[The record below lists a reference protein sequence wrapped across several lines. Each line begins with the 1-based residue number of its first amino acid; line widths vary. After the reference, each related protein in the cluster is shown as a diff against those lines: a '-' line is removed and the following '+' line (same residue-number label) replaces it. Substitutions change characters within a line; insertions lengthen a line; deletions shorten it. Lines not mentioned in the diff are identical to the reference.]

1 MTSIRTSLARI
12 GFGAI
17 GSIAIAG
24 GSGANGFEASHD
36 AVGAGRTKFVLSQ
49 DYPTDRAAAAEGETS
64 PWLAFD
70 IKAEARD
77 YLFAVLRYVIE
88 GNEDIFAPGPDA
100 LDRPWQ
106 VEVAGKT
113 RWYHV
118 PWMHYGVFG
127 REGLHGLTRERSPR
141 LSELLAPE
149 ERPAQDKKFQA
160 WAVSF
165 YNPLGGYAIGRVW
178 PKEGLPEPNAASFPQ
193 GTVVAKLL
201 FVEATEEHVSYLK
214 GAPSWR
220 ALVHQTPDDCSVVPS
235 DNRTSCDRVEAKVQ
249 LLQLD
254 VAVKDDRSEDTGWVF
269 GTFVFNGHRRPDEA
283 GAIVSG
289 SRLVEHASIWNQLE
303 PVGLMWGNGIEE
315 TKLTL
320 DDRSTYQHLGCDGRL
335 NGPVDNPAASCM
347 ACHALARFP
356 VPVPDNFPMR
366 FPACGEVTEEGGIP
380 TTISAAYFRNLAGDE
395 VIDDVRAIN
404 VPKADQLPK
413 VTNLKDLKALEY
425 SLQLSFGL
433 INYCNFWGEAD
444 REPSRE
450 IAEFCGLEPS
460 QIGSSQVIVAPQAAP
475 APQAPDAKGEW
486 FPKMAVQVR

>member
-1 MTSIRTSLARI
+1 MTSIRNLWTRI
-12 GFGAI
+12 GFAVFGGIVVASDAGA
-17 GSIAIAG
+17 
-24 GSGANGFEASHD
+24 SGFVASNDEVPAN
-36 AVGAGRTKFVLSQ
+36 RTKFVLSQ
-49 DYPTDRAAAAEGETS
+49 DYPTDRAAAAEGEAF
-64 PWLAFD
+64 PWLDLGFRTEAG
-70 IKAEARD
+70 ARD

-118 PWMHYGVFG
+118 PWMHYSVFG

-165 YNPLGGYAIGRVW
+165 YNPLGGYSIGRVW
-178 PKEGLPEPNAASFPQ
+178 PKEGVPDPSAASFPR

-201 FVEATEEHVSYLK
+201 FAQATEEHVSYLK
-214 GAPSWR
+214 GTPSWR

-235 DNRTSCDRVEAKVQ
+235 DNRTSCNRVEGTVQ

-254 VAVKDDRSEDTGWVF
+254 VAVKDDRAADTGWVF
-269 GTFVFNGHRRPDEA
+269 GTFVFNGHRRPEDA
-283 GAIVSG
+283 GAIVPG
-289 SRLVEHASIWNQLE
+289 SRVVERASIWNQLE
-303 PVGLMWGNGIEE
+303 PVGVMWGNRIEE

-320 DDRSTYQHLGCDGRL
+320 DDRSTFQHLGCDGRL

-347 ACHALARFP
+347 ACHSLARFP
-356 VPVPDNFPMR
+356 VPKPDNFSMR
-366 FPACGEVTEEGGIP
+366 FPACGEVIREGGVPIA
-380 TTISAAYFRNLAGDE
+380 ISTAYFRNLAGHE
-395 VIDDVRAIN
+395 VIDDVRGIN
-404 VPKADQLPK
+404 VPEADQLPE
-413 VTNLKDLKALEY
+413 VTNLKDLDALDY

-433 INYCNFWGEAD
+433 VNYCDFWAESEQ
-444 REPSRE
+444 EPLQD
-450 IAEFCGLEPS
+450 IKDFCDLELS
-460 QIGSSQVIVAPQAAP
+460 ETEAPQAA
-475 APQAPDAKGEW
+475 ARPQVSEEKGKW
-486 FPKMAVQVR
+486 FPEMARQSR